1 MCDIMSAEEK
11 NAAAKYGFVSIR
23 VEKQYK
29 YYKGE
34 ARIMGIYLNPGND
47 EFYNAVEKSKIY
59 VDKTELLEF
68 SIIW

>member
-1 MCDIMSAEEK
+1 MSAKEK

-23 VEKQYK
+23 VDK